1 MAEVSFNPGSA
12 WVAPKLYRFDGY
24 PEAWEITVLRPWPDP
39 RAWRRSSEGSRWLGC
54 RPSID
59 LSIADRDLPRRAC
72 RRRRLEHAAYQAVP
86 ESLRR
91 LIGPFRHDL
100 QWGLLSMAARV
111 EGADELLAGNAG
123 LGVGLAWSF
132 RLRKAV
138 KQPLRSAR
146 WLVRRPRRQI
156 AGWLGFPPTQASV
169 RTLAR
174 VEPQDCTVWALRHLA
189 NLVAAGE
196 RWVHHLP
203 TLPTD
208 VLLLIEPTVRPAL
221 TFGLLEE
228 MAHASWRSRRRT
240 AYDVRFVL
248 AAAAR
253 LKPARRVPPLRS
265 VGQVRQLAEELT
277 EEERRQ
283 HILRW
288 KAAGPFPDPPYAAQ
302 WMPQVL
308 KDDRPVRVEP
318 VADPEAL
325 LIHAEEQRNCLAND
339 DEYLDRILDGT
350 GYVYELS
357 WEPTEGEDRNSSATL
372 FVEGKGILHRHW
384 GVHDMKLRCND
395 EAPEWLDGQVA
406 RFLAR
411 VPASRDPAAGEV
423 ATEEVDDRRQLA
435 LPFAGD
441 WAGRLDDIDGFPF

>member
-1 MAEVSFNPGSA
+1 MAIPFNPGSA
-12 WVAPKLYRFDGY
+12 WVEPKLYRFDGA

-39 RAWRRSSEGSRWLGC
+39 RAWRRSSESSRWTGC
-54 RPSID
+54 RPSVD
-59 LSIADRDLPRRAC
+59 LSIPERPLRKDAS
-72 RRRRLEHAAYQAVP
+72 RRRRLEHEAYQAVP

-100 QWGLLSMAARV
+100 QWGLLSMVARV
-111 EGADELLAGNAG
+111 DGADELLAGNAG
-123 LGVGLAWSF
+123 LGLGLAWSF

-138 KQPLRSAR
+138 RQPLRSAR

-169 RTLAR
+169 RTLSR
-174 VEPQDCTVWALRHLA
+174 IEPQDCTVWVLRHLA
-189 NLVAAGE
+189 NLVTAGE
-196 RWVHHLP
+196 RWVHHLSK
-203 TLPTD
+203 LPAD

-221 TFGLLEE
+221 TLGLLEE
-228 MAHASWRSRRRT
+228 MAHARGRSRRQA
-240 AYDVRFVL
+240 AYDVRFIL

-253 LKPARRVPPLRS
+253 LKPERRVPPLRS

-288 KAAGPFPDPPYAAQ
+288 KAAGPFPEPPYAAQ

-308 KDDRPVRVEP
+308 REDRPVRVEP

-325 LIHAEEQRNCLAND
+325 LTHAEQQRNCLAND
-339 DEYLDRILDGT
+339 DEYLDRVLDGT

-357 WEPTEGEDRNSSATL
+357 WEPTEGEDRNTSATL

-384 GVHDMKLRCND
+384 GVHDMKLRCN
-395 EAPEWLDGQVA
+395 EEPPEWLDGQVA

-411 VPASRDPAAGEV
+411 VPASRDPAAGSGAMEDL
-423 ATEEVDDRRQLA
+423 DDHRQLA
-435 LPFAGD
+435 FPFA
-441 WAGRLDDIDGFPF
+441 WECAERFDDADGFPF